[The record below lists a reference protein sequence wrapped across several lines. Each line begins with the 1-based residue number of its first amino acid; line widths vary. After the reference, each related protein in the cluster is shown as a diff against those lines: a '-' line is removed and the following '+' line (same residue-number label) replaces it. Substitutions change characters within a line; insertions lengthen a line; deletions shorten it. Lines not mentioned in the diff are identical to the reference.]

1 MRTKEDKDFV
11 KPLNIF
17 KKILDQLK
25 KVDVKINE
33 EDRILLLFISLV
45 DSYNNFIE
53 MILSGNDTKQVKE
66 ALVSWKK
73 HKYENIN
80 DETLV
85 IHGWG

>member
-1 MRTKEDKDFV
+1 MKEDKDFV

-53 MILSGNDTKQVKE
+53 MILNGNDTKQVKE
-66 ALVSWKK
+66 ALVS
-73 HKYENIN
+73 
-80 DETLV
+80 
-85 IHGWG
+85 